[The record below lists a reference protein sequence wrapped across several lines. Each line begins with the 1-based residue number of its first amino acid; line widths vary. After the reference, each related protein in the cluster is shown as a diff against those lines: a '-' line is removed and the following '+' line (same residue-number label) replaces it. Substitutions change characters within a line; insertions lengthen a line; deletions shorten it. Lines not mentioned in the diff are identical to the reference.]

1 MQFRKSVWSRLSPAQ
16 LMALMFV
23 IVILAGAG
31 LLSLPMAM
39 AHHVSFLDNL
49 FTATSATCVTGLLTV
64 NIAES
69 YTTFGQIV
77 ILCLIQ
83 VGGMGIIFVSSLFI
97 MILGASVSIR
107 ETAMVHESFS
117 STHRIDFK
125 KLIKSI
131 IILLFVFETAGA
143 IAITLSWLEYF
154 PLKEAIYHGIF
165 HSVSAF
171 FNAGISTLPAGLMT
185 LPKSPVQD
193 VIFTILIFAGA
204 LGFMTFMEIYEMRK
218 HVGVTRVLWSL
229 QTRIIVKYS
238 FILVGVGAVGFLLFE
253 YNGVLKDDSF
263 IEKVL
268 NSIFHSVSGRTAGF
282 SNVDFFYLNN
292 STLYL
297 FILLMFIGGA
307 PGSAAGGI
315 KITTFAVLI
324 HLAISR
330 YKGFHS
336 VNIFNRAIPEEI
348 VSRSISIVFIS
359 VLVITVLLFVLLITE
374 AEMVDVHTHA
384 RATFMEVFFESVSA
398 NGTVG
403 LSMGVTPQLSSIGKF
418 IITLMMLAGRLGPL
432 MIAILVGS
440 RGKGGV
446 SYKLSEESVMVG

>member
-1 MQFRKSVWSRLSPAQ
+1 
-16 LMALMFV
+16 
-23 IVILAGAG
+23 
-31 LLSLPMAM
+31 
-39 AHHVSFLDNL
+39 
-49 FTATSATCVTGLLTV
+49 
-64 NIAES
+64 
-69 YTTFGQIV
+69 
-77 ILCLIQ
+77 
-83 VGGMGIIFVSSLFI
+83 
-97 MILGASVSIR
+97 
-107 ETAMVHESFS
+107 
-117 STHRIDFK
+117 
-125 KLIKSI
+125 
-131 IILLFVFETAGA
+131 
-143 IAITLSWLEYF
+143 
-154 PLKEAIYHGIF
+154 
-165 HSVSAF
+165 
-171 FNAGISTLPAGLMT
+171 
-185 LPKSPVQD
+185 
-193 VIFTILIFAGA
+193 
-204 LGFMTFMEIYEMRK
+204 
-218 HVGVTRVLWSL
+218 
-229 QTRIIVKYS
+229 
-238 FILVGVGAVGFLLFE
+238 
-253 YNGVLKDDSF
+253 
-263 IEKVL
+263 
-268 NSIFHSVSGRTAGF
+268 
-282 SNVDFFYLNN
+282 
-292 STLYL
+292 
-297 FILLMFIGGA
+297 MFIGGA